1 MDLIERYLAAIGRN
15 LPGRQAADIE
25 SELRDV
31 LLSRVEEKEAE
42 LGRPLERP
50 EVEALLVAF
59 GHPLVV
65 AGRYRKTQH
74 LIGPEVF
81 PFWLTTIQ
89 WGLVIL
95 AIVYVVL
102 TALGYLARKP
112 GFEVGAAAPPLVSTA
127 IFLFGAITLTFAA
140 FERFGKAGF
149 LRDWKPSRLPPAD
162 RGQRRRSAMVGE
174 IGVDVVFI
182 LWWLGV
188 IHFKD
193 LFPYPVQL
201 SVALAPVWAAWRWP
215 ILVYAAWEIA
225 ANLLA
230 LARPAWT
237 RTNTGLFIGRY
248 LYFVAILGEVFQ
260 AGHWVTVS
268 SPVVTPQ
275 VLAIIQANFDLG
287 MRVGIGITI
296 LGVLARVG
304 QELWRAYR
312 RRHAPPAAV
321 RA

>member
-15 LPGRQAADIE
+15 LPARQAPDIE
-25 SELRDV
+25 AELRDV

-42 LGRPLERP
+42 LGRPLNRP
-50 EVEALLVAF
+50 EIETLLVGF

-89 WGLVIL
+89 WGLIIL

-102 TALGYLARKP
+102 TALAYLARKP
-112 GFEVGAAAPPLVSTA
+112 GFEIGAAAPPLVSTA

-149 LRDWKPSRLPPAD
+149 LRDWKPSRLPPPD
-162 RGQRRRSAMVGE
+162 RGQRSRYGIVGG
-174 IGVDVVFI
+174 IVVDVVVI
-182 LWWLGV
+182 LWWLGL
-188 IHFKD
+188 IRFKD

-201 SVALAPVWAAWRWP
+201 SVVLAPVWAAWRWP
-215 ILVYAAWEIA
+215 ILVYLAWEIA
-225 ANLLA
+225 ADLLA

-237 RTNTGLFIGRY
+237 RTNTGLLVGHY
-248 LYFVAILGEVFQ
+248 LYGVAILGEVFQ

-287 MRVGIGITI
+287 MRVGIGIAI
-296 LGVLARVG
+296 LGILARVG

-312 RRHAPPAAV
+312 RGQAPAAV